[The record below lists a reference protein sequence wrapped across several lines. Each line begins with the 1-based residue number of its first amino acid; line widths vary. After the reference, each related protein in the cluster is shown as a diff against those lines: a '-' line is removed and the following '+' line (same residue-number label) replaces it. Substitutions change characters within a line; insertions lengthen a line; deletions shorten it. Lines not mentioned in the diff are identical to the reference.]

1 MEYERKY
8 LYSTGNDIV
17 DQVGKMNISDNVIPM
32 VWFQTIQYPN
42 GTPHNNAIHI
52 LADIVYLYRPKEKR
66 DEESGQLIGMR
77 KKFKEDLLQR
87 SYKQMAENYGLSKK
101 QVTEAI
107 KALEEMGLVKRHFR
121 NIRIKGQNVNNILF
135 LELSPKRLYEV
146 TYPEKDTDSPISP
159 SADIG
164 VSPEGERGI
173 SESGEG
179 NPHKETGIPLQ
190 VETNTKNTNETI
202 FRDYQSINQVGKE
215 KTDRMDEID
224 AYTNLIKEN
233 IEYEF
238 LKQELGFRYE
248 ILDELVE
255 IIVDTVAIKRNTVRI
270 GDTEYPYELVKGKLL
285 KLDSGHIRYV
295 LESMAKTTSHIVNI
309 KAYLL
314 AALYNAPNT
323 INSYYSAEVNYYEY
337 GAGRYGT

>member
-1 MEYERKY
+1 MEYEKKY
-8 LYSTGNDIV
+8 LYSTGNNIV
-17 DQVGKMNISDNVIPM
+17 DQVGKMNISGNVIPM

-52 LADIVYLYRPKEKR
+52 LADIVYWYRPKEER

-121 NIRIKGQNVNNILF
+121 NIKVKGQKLNNVLF

-146 TYPEKDTDSPISP
+146 TYPEEYTDSPISP
-159 SADIG
+159 FAGIG
-164 VSPEGERGI
+164 VSPEGERGVP
-173 SESGEG
+173 ESRERC
-179 NPHKETGIPLQ
+179 PYKETGISLQ
-190 VETNTKNTNETI
+190 VGTNTKNTNENI
-202 FRDYQSINQVGKE
+202 HRDYQSINQVGIRKLD
-215 KTDRMDEID
+215 KMDEID
-224 AYTNLIKEN
+224 TYTQLIKEN
-233 IEYEF
+233 IEYEA
-238 LKQELGFRYE
+238 LKQELGYQYE
-248 ILDELVE
+248 ILDEMVE
-255 IIVDTVAIKRNTVRI
+255 IMVDTVAIKRNVVRI
-270 GDTEYPYELVKGKLL
+270 GDAEYPYELVKGKLL

-295 LESMAKTTSHIVNI
+295 LQSMAKTTSHIVNI

-323 INSYYSAEVNYYEY
+323 INNYYSAEVNYYEY
-337 GAGRYGT
+337 GEGRYGA

>member
-1 MEYERKY
+1 MEYDRKNI
-8 LYSTGNDIV
+8 YSTGNDIV
-17 DQVGKMNISDNVIPM
+17 DQVGKMNISGNVIPM

-52 LADIVYLYRPKEKR
+52 LADIVYWYRPKEER

-87 SYKQMAENYGLSKK
+87 SYKQMADSYGLSNK

-107 KALEEMGLVKRHFR
+107 KALEEMGLIKRHFR
-121 NIRIKGQNVNNILF
+121 NIKIKGQNLNNVLF

-146 TYPEKDTDSPISP
+146 TYPVEDTETPISP

-164 VSPEGERGI
+164 VSLEGERDVP
-173 SESGEG
+173 ESREG
-179 NPHKETGIPLQ
+179 CPYKETGISSQ
-190 VETNTKNTNETI
+190 DETNTKNTNETTL
-202 FRDYQSINQVGKE
+202 RDYQSINQVGERKSN
-215 KTDRMDEID
+215 RMDEID
-224 AYTNLIKEN
+224 AYTKLIKEN
-233 IEYEF
+233 IEYES
-238 LKQELGFRYE
+238 LKQDLGFRYE

-255 IIVDTVAIKRNTVRI
+255 IMVDTVAIKRNAVRI
-270 GDTEYPYELVKGKLL
+270 GETEYPYELVKGKLL

-323 INSYYSAEVNYYEY
+323 INNYYSAEVNYFEY

>member
-17 DQVGKMNISDNVIPM
+17 DQVGKMNISGNVIPM

-52 LADIVYLYRPKEKR
+52 LADIVYWYRPKEER

-121 NIRIKGQNVNNILF
+121 NIKIKGQNVNNILF

-146 TYPEKDTDSPISP
+146 TYPEEGTDSPMSP
-159 SADIG
+159 AMNIG
-164 VSPEGERGI
+164 VPPEGERDVPR
-173 SESGEG
+173 SREG
-179 NPHKETGIPLQ
+179 SHHKETGISLQ
-190 VETNTKNTNETI
+190 VGTNTKNTNENI
-202 FRDYQSINQVGKE
+202 HRDYQSINQAGISKLD
-215 KTDRMDEID
+215 KMDEID
-224 AYTNLIKEN
+224 TYTTLIKEN
-233 IEYEF
+233 IEYEAI
-238 LKQELGFRYE
+238 KQELGYRYE

-255 IIVDTVAIKRNTVRI
+255 IMVDTVAIKRNVVRI
-270 GDTEYPYELVKGKLL
+270 GDAEYPYELVKGKLL

-295 LESMAKTTSHIVNI
+295 LESMAKITNHIVNI

-314 AALYNAPNT
+314 AALYNASNT
-323 INSYYSAEVNYYEY
+323 INNYYSAEVNYYEY
-337 GAGRYGT
+337 GEGRYGA